1 MSLPVY
7 SILVTEKKILPIYFI
22 MESLD
27 RYSRFEIPEVVK
39 YYIED
44 NYSRFGAICFEEYD
58 DDRFLLTCSKDI
70 YRTQLLSIKSLLPYL
85 ENGTLYLE
93 NTSGEECTCHILFCG
108 KKLSLTLAPFEIRK
122 AE

>member
-1 MSLPVY
+1 MHMIPVVSSNIA
-7 SILVTEKKILPIYFI
+7 SIGY
-22 MESLD
+22 
-27 RYSRFEIPEVVK
+27 
-39 YYIED
+39 
-44 NYSRFGAICFEEYD
+44 
-58 DDRFLLTCSKDI
+58 
-70 YRTQLLSIKSLLPYL
+70 

>member
-1 MSLPVY
+1 MLFNNICNTDAPAWFPVLDTFEYSL
-7 SILVTEKKILPIYFI
+7 
-22 MESLD
+22 
-27 RYSRFEIPEVVK
+27 
-39 YYIED
+39 
-44 NYSRFGAICFEEYD
+44 
-58 DDRFLLTCSKDI
+58 FLLPEKFSTALAHQAWENATALTSKPGFAAESCMI
-70 YRTQLLSIKSLLPYL
+70 SNLPGQIRAHSD